1 MSYRFEPAEFD
12 RQEELLGDR
21 RETAAPRSQR
31 LRTVALALA
40 VMAVFA
46 AGLWFAYEAGTRHAA
61 GAGAAPAPLIRADA
75 RPLMMKPAE
84 PGGLKIPDRNM
95 LIYDPGRRPTEHL
108 LPPPE
113 QPMARP
119 TAAAAVVPAVAAAK
133 AAASTPSAAGGEPP
147 VAAPAKA
154 TALPKPAEPGHGVP
168 PARPGNARLQLG
180 SVKSA
185 SAARTEWSR
194 IRQKNTDL
202 LGAVSATPVRADLG
216 DKGVFY
222 RIETSPLGD
231 QAASRICGALKQ
243 RKVGCIIVR

>member
-1 MSYRFEPAEFD
+1 MTYQFQPAEFD
-12 RQEELLGDR
+12 RREELLGDR
-21 RETAAPRSQR
+21 RETQPPRSQR
-31 LRTVALALA
+31 LRPVALALA

-61 GAGAAPAPLIRADA
+61 SAGAAAVPLIHADA
-75 RPLMMKPAE
+75 RPLMVKPAE
-84 PGGLKIPDRNM
+84 PGGLKIPDRNL
-95 LIYDPGRRPTEHL
+95 LIYDPGKRPTEHL

-113 QPMARP
+113 QPLVRP
-119 TAAAAVVPAVAAAK
+119 TAAAAPEAAAAK
-133 AAASTPSAAGGEPP
+133 AAPGAAAGGEPP
-147 VAAPAKA
+147 VAALPRAAQPA
-154 TALPKPAEPGHGVP
+154 HGAP
-168 PARPGNARLQLG
+168 PARASNARLQLG

-185 SAARTEWSR
+185 SAARAEWNR

-222 RIETSPLGD
+222 RIETAPLGD
-231 QAASRICGALKQ
+231 QSASRICGALKQ